1 MANLTG
7 KTISEFPNAS
17 ALTGAEFL
25 PMSQG
30 GATKKVSLSDVF
42 QSDVFQS
49 MFVVEL
55 CKVVDGGEISAGL
68 NEYKPTVTKAGYY
81 PVGLVGFRGFA
92 STYFTQCR
100 VKTASVGSAGLE
112 VSIVNTGAAISAGT
126 IAVNI
131 LWMKVT

>member
-17 ALTGAEFL
+17 ALTGAEL
-25 PMSQG
+25 IPMSQS
-30 GATKKVSLSDVF
+30 GATKKESLSNIM
-42 QSDVFQS
+42 QS

-55 CKVVDGGEISAGL
+55 HKVVDKGTIQAGL
-68 NEYKPTVTKAGYY
+68 QTYEQTVTNPGYY
-81 PVGLVGFRGFA
+81 PVGLVGFRGFGA
-92 STYFTQCR
+92 TYFTQCR
-100 VKTASVGSAGLE
+100 VKTPSVGSAVLE
-112 VSIVNTGAAISAGT
+112 VGIVNTGAQVSDAT

>member
-42 QSDVFQS
+42 QS

-55 CKVVDGGEISAGL
+55 YRVVDGGEIPAGL
-68 NEYKPTVTKAGYY
+68 NTYGPTVTKAGYY
-81 PVGLVGFRGFA
+81 PVGLVGFRGFSA
-92 STYFTQCR
+92 TYFNQCR
-100 VKTASVGSAGLE
+100 VKTPSVGSAGLE
-112 VSIVNTGAAISAGT
+112 VSIVNTGEAISAGT